1 MGKEGQAC
9 LGRCVAVGCRGNG
22 ARRRPLRG
30 GGRHYGRLHR
40 RGRARAGKRGVG
52 VRRRPLGRQAGQR
65 QAVNG
70 LREELLG
77 EPGPEEAAGPR

>member
-1 MGKEGQAC
+1 MGKEGQAR

-40 RGRARAGKRGVG
+40 RGLARAGKRGG
-52 VRRRPLGRQAGQR
+52 RGEATAPRPAGGAESGR
-65 QAVNG
+65 
-70 LREELLG
+70 
-77 EPGPEEAAGPR
+77 